1 MLKFHLKSPQ
11 FTDENFQNKNSWD
24 MEAELEDIRSVAF
37 LTLASSNS
45 FSLRLVAKFQCD
57 DIFRFSWTRKR

>member
-1 MLKFHLKSPQ
+1 
-11 FTDENFQNKNSWD
+11 
-24 MEAELEDIRSVAF
+24 MEAELEEIGSITS

-57 DIFRFSWTRKR
+57 DTFRFS